1 MRAIAYVLMIAVMVS
16 GMAGPAQASATAAA
30 PATVLVN
37 QPAAAVCVG
46 KTFKVGVWYQ
56 QSGGSRAYRV
66 AVYNPRGVRVFYRH
80 GSAPTAHWSF
90 WRVRAKLAGTYLTTY
105 SGHWKKAT
113 VWTKFRVRT
122 RARHC

>member
-1 MRAIAYVLMIAVMVS
+1 MRAIAYVLMTAVMVG
-16 GMAGPAQASATAAA
+16 GMAGPAQASATAA

-37 QPAAAVCVG
+37 QPASAVCVG

-66 AVYNPRGVRVFYRH
+66 AVYNPRGARVFYRH

-113 VWTKFRVRT
+113 VWTKFRVTT